1 MISEPQEI
9 GREADFDRDLRRR
22 ERTLPALLA
31 VAALA
36 GLSGAFAVIF
46 GGQASLAVLLMLA
59 AFAVAGLFAAFAWA
73 CGLVHFGA
81 KAPPHDLA
89 LSALNASRDGIA
101 VTDAEGAI
109 LFANKAYCDLIGHRE
124 GPTPGIDKMLRT
136 WTGSA
141 EQAFRLMRAARRSEG
156 WEQEFASGLANW
168 PVQFLRVA
176 VAPIRSPGAARPAS
190 GPLLGWK
197 IRDVSAERQRE
208 ARAMAKLELFQFAL
222 DEAGIGLIVLN
233 RTGAITFANAAFA
246 SWLDLG
252 KPEQEPVWFPELV
265 SRNADSFL
273 ENLDFSTPSSSVE
286 SLDLEL
292 VKRDR
297 SIVPVRIF
305 YRIAM
310 PPGDNE
316 LKFVGLVVNHALPQF
331 SDEDGEETADHRF
344 SKVFN
349 SAPVAMGLV
358 SKGGRLSLAN
368 PALINLL
375 GVSGARAW
383 VGGLNIVELVAP
395 DHRPLLA
402 ETIDKALAC
411 KAGIPPVP
419 IALAS
424 DPTRTGRLY
433 FSPLVRSRQSQQEQ
447 VAVVYGIDTSEQ
459 RALEEQVAQ
468 SQKMQ
473 AVGQLAG
480 GIAHDFNNML
490 TAIIGFSDLLL
501 ARHRASDPAF
511 KDIMNIKQN
520 ANRAAGLVRQ
530 LLAFSRRQTMRPRV
544 LLLTDVLED
553 LVMLLGRLLGEKIN
567 LRVVHGRDLWLV
579 KADQNQLEQ
588 VIINLAV
595 NARDAMPDGGELT
608 IRTANVSER
617 DSLRL
622 ASSGLKP
629 GEYLMCEVSD
639 TGCGMSADIIEKI
652 FEPFFSTKEVGKGT
666 GLGLSMVYGIVKQTG
681 GHITVESQPDAGSIF
696 RIYLP
701 RYIETEA
708 ARETIAVKPEK
719 KEKPRDLTGS
729 GTILLVEDED
739 AVRAFASRA
748 LATRGYRV
756 IEAMNGFEAI
766 DVMNAR
772 AREID
777 LVISDVIMPGMEGP
791 ALLKRLR
798 EQNPDLKFILISGY
812 AEESFKDNLDENETF
827 TFLPKPFS
835 LKELAAAVKQTLGT
849 PS

>member
-1 MISEPQEI
+1 MISESQEMSKD
-9 GREADFDRDLRRR
+9 GDFDRDLRRR

-36 GLSGAFAVIF
+36 GVSGAFAVVF
-46 GGQASLAVLLMLA
+46 GGQASLAVLMLLA
-59 AFAVAGLFAAFAWA
+59 LFAVGGTFTAFAWA

-89 LSALNASRDGIA
+89 LRALDASRDGFA
-101 VTDAEGAI
+101 VTDADGAV
-109 LFANKAYCDLIGHRE
+109 LFANKAFCDLIGHRD
-124 GPTPGIDKMLRT
+124 GPLPGIDTLLRI
-136 WTGSA
+136 WAGSA

-156 WEQEFASGLANW
+156 WQHDFASGLANW
-168 PVQFLRVA
+168 PVQHLRVS
-176 VAPIRSPGAARPAS
+176 VAPIRSGGGARTSPGPFLAWRVS
-190 GPLLGWK
+190 
-197 IRDVSAERQRE
+197 DVSAERQRE
-208 ARAMAKLELFQFAL
+208 ARAMAKLELSQFAL
-222 DEAGIGLIVLN
+222 DEASIGLIVLN
-233 RTGAITFANAAFA
+233 RTGAITYANSVFA

-252 KPEQEPVWFPELV
+252 KPGQDPVWFPELL

-273 ENLDFSTPSSSVE
+273 ENIDFSTPSSSVE

-292 VKRDR
+292 VKRDS

-316 LKFVGLVVNHALPQF
+316 LKFVGLVINHALPQF
-331 SDEDGEETADHRF
+331 SDEESEETADHRF

-358 SKGGRLSLAN
+358 SRGGRLSLAN

-375 GVSGARAW
+375 GVSGSRAW
-383 VGGLNIVELVAP
+383 TGGLNIVDLVAP
-395 DHRPLLA
+395 DHRPLLV
-402 ETIDKALAC
+402 ETMEKALAR

-424 DPTRTGRLY
+424 DPSRTGRLY
-433 FSPLVRSRQSQQEQ
+433 FSPLITSRQSQQPP

-520 ANRAAGLVRQ
+520 ANRAASLVRQ

-544 LLLTDVLED
+544 LLLTDVLQD
-553 LVMLLGRLLGEKIN
+553 LVILLGRLLGEKIN
-567 LRVVHGRDLWLV
+567 LRVIHGRDLWLV

-608 IRTANVSER
+608 IRTANISER
-617 DSLRL
+617 DSLKL
-622 ASSGLKP
+622 AASGLKP

-639 TGCGMSADIIEKI
+639 TGCGMGPEIMDKI

-681 GHITVESQPDAGSIF
+681 GHITVESQPGAGAIF

-701 RYIETEA
+701 RHIETDA
-708 ARETIAVKPEK
+708 DREILPAKPEK
-719 KEKPRDLTGS
+719 KEKPSDLTGS

-739 AVRAFASRA
+739 AVRAFTSRA
-748 LATRGYRV
+748 LTTRGYKV
-756 IEAMNGFEAI
+756 IEAVNGFEAI
-766 DVMNAR
+766 DVMNSR
-772 AREID
+772 AREVD
-777 LVISDVIMPGMEGP
+777 LVISDVVMPGMEGP

-812 AEESFKDNLDENETF
+812 AEEAFKDNLDESEPF

-835 LKELAAAVKQTLGT
+835 LKELAAAVKQTLGA